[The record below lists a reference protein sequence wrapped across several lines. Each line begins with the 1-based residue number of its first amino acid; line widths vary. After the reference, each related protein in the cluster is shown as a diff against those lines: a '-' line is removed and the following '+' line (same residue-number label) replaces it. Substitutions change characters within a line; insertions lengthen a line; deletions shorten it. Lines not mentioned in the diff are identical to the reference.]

1 MAGSISKPTAR
12 KTAAKKTAAKPVT
25 RRASAGGN
33 SAPSTGA
40 GRSLVIVESPTKA
53 RTISRFLPPGYK
65 VLASV
70 GHVRDLPQNASEI
83 PEKYKKD
90 AWARIGVDVDNDFAP
105 LYVVPGGSRK
115 VLAELRAALKDAD
128 ELILA
133 TDEDREGESISWH
146 LLQELKPKVPVRRMV
161 FHEITERAIR
171 TALEEFRDVD
181 ENLVKAQE
189 ARRIIDRLTGYTV
202 SPLLWTTVAPR
213 LSAGRVQSV
222 AVRLVVVRERERRA
236 FRSGTWWDLVAQ
248 LAHLDAQFE
257 AKLLSVGGKRIA
269 TGRDF
274 DKTTGRLTG
283 RGDEATGTGS
293 VLRLA
298 GDEASEGG
306 SVAQLSASAPRD
318 LMLLDESAG
327 TALVARLKGA
337 TWTVTDRTE
346 EPFTTRPS
354 PPFTTSTLQQ
364 EANRKLGLGARE
376 AMRVAQDLYER
387 GFITYMRTDS
397 VSLSAQA
404 IDAAR
409 ACAREFGAEY
419 VPDKPRFYANKSA
432 NAQEAHEAIRPSGE
446 RFKLPDET
454 GLSGRELRLY
464 DLIWKRTVASQMPD
478 SKQTRMVVTIAAD
491 NAEFRAS
498 GKRIDFAGFIRAYVE
513 GSDDPEAAL
522 DDKEVVLPA
531 LVVGDTPDCRA
542 LEAVKHETQPPAR
555 YTEASLVKALE
566 EQGIGRPS
574 TYASIMDTIQARGY
588 VRQDGK
594 ALVPTFTAF
603 AVTSLLEERITSLV
617 DTQFTARMEDQ
628 LDEIARGEQD
638 QLSYLKQF
646 FFGDKKNPGLKAMV
660 DASAVALKKEAGGAR
675 RVQLE
680 GVNAEIR
687 IGRYGPYVEVM
698 EDGAPLRASLPND
711 MAPGDLTDDLV
722 QELLR
727 TRQEGP
733 PVIGTDPGTGLPI
746 YMMRG
751 EYGPYVQLGDVEEGS
766 KTKPKRTS
774 LPKGVTPENI
784 TFDIAKGL
792 ISLPRTLGHHPETT
806 HAIRASLGR
815 FGPFIVHAKGGEGG
829 KDDFRSIPASDDV
842 LTIALP
848 RALELLS
855 QPKGRR
861 GVTSTVVTPIRD
873 LGAHPEDGRN
883 VLVFDGRYG
892 PYVQLGPNTS
902 DRKAKPIRATLP
914 NDVKPESVTM
924 AQAVQLLEAKA
935 GKPIVKKK
943 PARRKTARA
952 KG

>member
-1 MAGSISKPTAR
+1 MAGSTSKTPAR
-12 KTAAKKTAAKPVT
+12 KTAAKKTAAKTAT
-25 RRASAGGN
+25 RRA
-33 SAPSTGA
+33 PA
-40 GRSLVIVESPTKA
+40 GRSTGGAADGGRTLVIVESPTKA

-115 VLAELRAALKDAD
+115 VLTEIRAALKDVD
-128 ELILA
+128 RLYLA

-146 LLQELKPKVPVRRMV
+146 LQQELKPKVPVRRMV
-161 FHEITERAIR
+161 FHEITQRAILE
-171 TALEEFRDVD
+171 ALDHTRDVD

-222 AVRLVVVRERERRA
+222 AVKLVVVRERERRA

-248 LAHLDAQFE
+248 LAHQDAQFE
-257 AKLLSVGGKRIA
+257 AKLVTVGGKRIA

-283 RGDEATGTGS
+283 AEG
-293 VLRLA
+293 
-298 GDEASEGG
+298 AS
-306 SVAQLSASAPRD
+306 PRD
-318 LMLLDESAG
+318 LVLLDEAAG
-327 TALVARLKGA
+327 TALVARLQGA

-346 EPFTTRPS
+346 EPFSTRPS

-397 VSLSAQA
+397 VSLSSQA

-409 ACAREFGAEY
+409 ACAAEFGPAF
-419 VPDKPRFYANKSA
+419 VPEKPRFYSNSKAA
-432 NAQEAHEAIRPSGE
+432 VAAQEAHEAIRPSGE
-446 RFKLPDET
+446 VFRKPDDT

-464 DLIWKRTVASQMPD
+464 ELIWKRTVASQMPD
-478 SKQTRMVVTIAAD
+478 SRQTRMVVTIKAED
-491 NAEFRAS
+491 AEFRAS

-542 LEAVKHETQPPAR
+542 LDALKHETQPPAR

-566 EQGIGRPS
+566 ELGIGRPS
-574 TYASIMDTIQARGY
+574 TYASIMDTIQHRGY

-603 AVTSLLEERITSLV
+603 AVTALLEDRITSLV
-617 DTQFTARMEDQ
+617 DTQFTANMEDE
-628 LDEIARGEQD
+628 LDQIAVGTLD
-638 QLSYLKQF
+638 QLTYLKQF
-646 FFGDKKNPGLKAMV
+646 FFGDVDHPGLKPMV
-660 DASAVALKKEAGGAR
+660 EQSAADLKKEAGGAR
-675 RVQLE
+675 VVKLE
-680 GVNAEIR
+680 GVSADIR

-698 EDGAPLRASLPND
+698 EDGNPLRASLPSD

-733 PVIGTDPGTGLPI
+733 PVLGTDADGVPI

-766 KTKPKRTS
+766 KVKPKRTS

-784 TFDIAKGL
+784 TIEIARGL
-792 ISLPRTLGHHPETT
+792 VSLPRALGTHPETG

-815 FGPFIVHAKGGEGG
+815 FGPFVVHVKGGEGG
-829 KDDFRSIPASDDV
+829 KDDYRSIPAAEDV
-842 LTIALP
+842 LTIELP
-848 RALELLS
+848 KALELLS

-861 GVTSTVVTPIRD
+861 GQSTGVVTPLRE
-873 LGAHPEDGRN
+873 LGAHPEDGRA

-914 NDVKPESVTM
+914 NDVKPDSETM

-943 PARRKTARA
+943 PARKKTARA

>member
-1 MAGSISKPTAR
+1 MAGSSSKTPAR
-12 KTAAKKTAAKPVT
+12 KSAAKKTAAKSAAKTVAG
-25 RRASAGGN
+25 RASTGRATSAAGGN
-33 SAPSTGA
+33 V
-40 GRSLVIVESPTKA
+40 RSLVIVESPTKA
-53 RTISRFLPPGYK
+53 RTIGRFLPQGYT

-115 VLAELRAALKDAD
+115 VLAELRAALKDVD
-128 ELILA
+128 QLILA

-171 TALEEFRDVD
+171 QSLEEFRDVD

-257 AKLLSVGGKRIA
+257 AKLVAVGGKRIA
-269 TGRDF
+269 MGRDF

-283 RGDEATGTGS
+283 TDG
-293 VLRLA
+293 
-298 GDEASEGG
+298 
-306 SVAQLSASAPRD
+306 ASARD
-318 LMLLDESAG
+318 LVLLDEAAG
-327 TALVARLKGA
+327 TALVRRLQGV
-337 TWTVTDRTE
+337 TWNVTDRTE

-397 VSLSAQA
+397 VSLSSQA

-409 ACAREFGAEY
+409 ACALEFGAEY
-419 VPDKPRFYANKSA
+419 VPEKPRFYANKSA

-446 RFKLPDET
+446 RFKSPDET

-478 SKQTRMVVTIAAD
+478 SRQTRMVVTIAAAD
-491 NAEFRAS
+491 AEFRAS

-531 LVVGDTPDCRA
+531 LVVGDTPDCRN
-542 LEAVKHETQPPAR
+542 LDAVKHETQPPAR

-603 AVTSLLEERITSLV
+603 AVTALLEERISPLV
-617 DTQFTARMEDQ
+617 DTQFTAKMESQ

-646 FFGDKKNPGLKAMV
+646 FFGDSSHPGLKPMV
-660 DASAVALKKEAGGAR
+660 EQSAADLKKEAGGAR

-698 EDGAPLRASLPND
+698 EDGAPLRASLPSD
-711 MAPGDLTDDLV
+711 MAPGDLTDALV

-733 PVIGTDPGTGLPI
+733 PVIGIDPDSGLPI

-751 EYGPYVQLGDVEEGS
+751 EYGPYVQLGDVIEGE

-784 TFDIAKGL
+784 TLDIALGL
-792 ISLPRTLGHHPETT
+792 VSLPRALGTHPETGSSV
-806 HAIRASLGR
+806 RASLGR
-815 FGPFIVHAKGGEGG
+815 FGPFIVHVKGGTEG
-829 KDDFRSIPASDDV
+829 KDDFRSIPATDDV

-861 GVTSTVVTPIRD
+861 GVTSSVVTPLRE
-873 LGAHPEDGRN
+873 LGAHPEDGRT

-892 PYVQLGPNTS
+892 PYVQLGANTS

-914 NDVKPESVTM
+914 NDVKPDSVTM

-943 PARRKTARA
+943 PARKKTARA
-952 KG
+952 RS

>member
-1 MAGSISKPTAR
+1 MAGTTKKTPAR
-12 KTAAKKTAAKPVT
+12 KTAAKRPAAKAAPK
-25 RRASAGGN
+25 RAAGG
-33 SAPSTGA
+33 SGGAASGGA

-90 AWARIGVDVDNDFAP
+90 AWARIGVDVENDFAP
-105 LYVVPGGSRK
+105 LYVVPSGSRK
-115 VLAELRAALKDAD
+115 VLTELRAALKDVD
-128 ELILA
+128 QLILA

-171 TALEEFRDVD
+171 TALDEFRDVD

-222 AVRLVVVRERERRA
+222 AVRLVVVRERERHA

-248 LAHLDAQFE
+248 LAHHDAQFE
-257 AKLLSVGGKRIA
+257 AKLVTVGGKRIA

-274 DKTTGRLTG
+274 DKATGRLTN
-283 RGDEATGTGS
+283 DGTGEL
-293 VLRLA
+293 V
-298 GDEASEGG
+298 
-306 SVAQLSASAPRD
+306 
-318 LMLLDESAG
+318 LLDEAAA
-327 TALVARLKGA
+327 TALVQRLQGV
-337 TWTVTDRTE
+337 TWRVSDRTE

-419 VPDKPRFYANKSA
+419 VPEKPRFYANKSA

-478 SKQTRMVVTIAAD
+478 SKQTRMVVTVAAD

-531 LVVGDTPDCRA
+531 LKVGDTPACRA
-542 LEAVKHETQPPAR
+542 LDAVKHETQPPAR

-566 EQGIGRPS
+566 ELGIGRPS

-594 ALVPTFTAF
+594 ALIPTFTAF

-617 DTQFTARMEDQ
+617 DTQFTAKMENQ
-628 LDEIARGEQD
+628 LDEIALGELD
-638 QLSYLKQF
+638 QLTYLKQF
-646 FFGDKKNPGLKAMV
+646 FFGDKTHPGLKPMV
-660 DASAVALKKEAGGAR
+660 DQSAAALKLEAGGAR

-687 IGRYGPYVEVM
+687 IGRYGPYVEVI
-698 EDGAPLRASLPND
+698 EDGNPLRASLPSD
-711 MAPGDLTDDLV
+711 MAPGDLTDALV

-733 PVIGTDPGTGLPI
+733 PVIGLDPDSGLPI

-784 TFDIAKGL
+784 TLEVAVGL
-792 ISLPRTLGHHPETT
+792 VSLPRPLGAHPTT
-806 HAIRASLGR
+806 GNAIRASLGR
-815 FGPFIVHAKGGEGG
+815 FGPFIVHVKGGDGG
-829 KDDFRSIPASDDV
+829 KDDFRSIPATDDV
-842 LTIALP
+842 LTIGLP
-848 RALELLS
+848 RALELLN

-861 GVTSTVVTPIRD
+861 GVTTSVVTPLRE
-873 LGAHPEDGRN
+873 LGPHPEDGRT

-914 NDVKPESVTM
+914 NDVKPDAVTM
-924 AQAVQLLEAKA
+924 VQAVQLLEAKA

-943 PARRKTARA
+943 PARKKTARA
-952 KG
+952 R

>member
-1 MAGSISKPTAR
+1 MAGSTKKTPAR
-12 KTAAKKTAAKPVT
+12 KTAAKKTVAKTAAKRAPA
-25 RRASAGGN
+25 RRSADGG
-33 SAPSTGA
+33 SES
-40 GRSLVIVESPTKA
+40 GRTLVIVESPTKA
-53 RTISRFLPPGYK
+53 RTISRFLPSGYK

-115 VLAELRAALKDAD
+115 VLTELRTALKDVD
-128 ELILA
+128 RLYLA

-161 FHEITERAIR
+161 FHEITQNAIMRALDD
-171 TALEEFRDVD
+171 TRDVD

-222 AVRLVVVRERERRA
+222 AVKLVVVRERERRA

-257 AKLLSVGGKRIA
+257 AKLVTVGGKRIA

-283 RGDEATGTGS
+283 ESG
-293 VLRLA
+293 A
-298 GDEASEGG
+298 GAK
-306 SVAQLSASAPRD
+306 D
-318 LMLLDESAG
+318 LVLLDEAAG
-327 TALVARLKGA
+327 TALVARLTGA

-397 VSLSAQA
+397 VSLSSQA

-409 ACAREFGAEY
+409 ACAREFGPEY
-419 VPDKPRFYANKSA
+419 VPEKPRFYANKSA

-446 RFKLPDET
+446 RFKSPDET

-478 SKQTRMVVTIAAD
+478 SRQTRMVVTIAAD
-491 NAEFRAS
+491 TAEFRAS

-513 GSDDPEAAL
+513 GSDDPDAAL

-542 LEAVKHETQPPAR
+542 LDAVKHETQPPAR

-566 EQGIGRPS
+566 ELGIGRPS
-574 TYASIMDTIQARGY
+574 TYASIMDTIQNRGY

-603 AVTSLLEERITSLV
+603 AVTALLEDRITSLV
-617 DTQFTARMEDQ
+617 DTQFTAKMESE
-628 LDEIARGEQD
+628 LDEIASGDLD
-638 QLSYLKQF
+638 QLTYLKQF
-646 FFGDKKNPGLKAMV
+646 FFGDAEHPGLKPMV
-660 DASAVALKKEAGGAR
+660 EQSAADLKKEAGGAR
-675 RVQLE
+675 VVKLE
-680 GVNAEIR
+680 GVHADVR

-698 EDGAPLRASLPND
+698 EDGNPLRASLPSD

-722 QELLR
+722 KELIR

-733 PVIGTDPGTGLPI
+733 PVLGTDADGVPI

-751 EYGPYVQLGDVEEGS
+751 EYGPYVQLGEVEEGS

-784 TFDIAKGL
+784 TLEIARGL
-792 ISLPRTLGHHPETT
+792 VSLPRALGTHPETGN
-806 HAIRASLGR
+806 AIRASLGR
-815 FGPFIVHAKGGEGG
+815 FGPFVVHVKGGEAG
-829 KDDFRSIPASDDV
+829 KDEYRSIPATDDV
-842 LTIALP
+842 LTVELP
-848 RALELLS
+848 RALELFA

-861 GVTSTVVTPIRD
+861 GASSSVVAPLRE
-873 LGAHPEDGRN
+873 LGAHPEDGRP

-914 NDVKPESVTM
+914 NDVKPDAVTM

-943 PARRKTARA
+943 PARKKTARSKA
-952 KG
+952 

>member
-1 MAGSISKPTAR
+1 MPATSIAIDPTLMAGSTKKTPAR
-12 KTAAKKTAAKPVT
+12 KSPAKKTAAKAAT
-25 RRASAGGN
+25 RRAPTGR
-33 SAPSTGA
+33 STAGA
-40 GRSLVIVESPTKA
+40 GNGGRTLVIVESPTKA
-53 RTISRFLPPGYK
+53 RTISRFLPGGYK

-115 VLAELRAALKDAD
+115 VLTEIRAALKDVD
-128 ELILA
+128 QLYLA

-161 FHEITERAIR
+161 FHEITERAILQSLDE
-171 TALEEFRDVD
+171 TRDVD

-222 AVRLVVVRERERRA
+222 AVKLVVVRERERRA

-257 AKLLSVGGKRIA
+257 AKLVAVGGRRLA

-283 RGDEATGTGS
+283 AEG
-293 VLRLA
+293 
-298 GDEASEGG
+298 AS
-306 SVAQLSASAPRD
+306 PRD
-318 LMLLDESAG
+318 LVLLDEAAG
-327 TALVARLKGA
+327 TALVARLRNT
-337 TWTVTDRTE
+337 TWKVTDRTE

-409 ACAREFGAEY
+409 ACARQFGPEY
-419 VPDKPRFYANKSA
+419 VPEKPRFYASKNSA
-432 NAQEAHEAIRPSGE
+432 VASQEAHEAIRPSGE
-446 RFKLPDET
+446 RFKSPDET

-478 SKQTRMVVTIAAD
+478 SRQTRMVVTIAAD
-491 NAEFRAS
+491 DAEFRAS

-513 GSDDPEAAL
+513 GSDDPDAAL

-531 LVVGDTPDCRA
+531 LVVGDTPQCRA
-542 LEAVKHETQPPAR
+542 LDALKHETQPPAR

-566 EQGIGRPS
+566 ELGIGRPS

-617 DTQFTARMEDQ
+617 DTQFTAKMESQ
-628 LDEIARGEQD
+628 LDEIAEGGLD
-638 QLSYLKQF
+638 QLAYLKQF
-646 FFGDKKNPGLKAMV
+646 FFGTKANPGLKPMV
-660 DASAVALKKEAGGAR
+660 EESAAALKKEMGGAR

-680 GVNAEIR
+680 GVNADIK
-687 IGRYGPYVEVM
+687 IGRYGPYVEVI
-698 EDGAPLRASLPND
+698 EDGTPMRASLPGD
-711 MAPGDLTDDLV
+711 MAPGDLTDELV

-733 PVIGTDPGTGLPI
+733 PVIGHDPETGKPI

-751 EYGPYVQLGDVEEGS
+751 EYGPYVQLGDVEEDS
-766 KTKPKRTS
+766 KVKPKRTS
-774 LPKGVTPENI
+774 LPKGITPENI
-784 TFDIAKGL
+784 TLEIALGL
-792 ISLPRTLGHHPETT
+792 VSLPRQLGMHSETGNP
-806 HAIRASLGR
+806 IRASLGR
-815 FGPFIVHAKGGEGG
+815 FGPFVVHIKGGDGG
-829 KDDFRSIPASDDV
+829 KDDYRSIPATDDV

-848 RALELLS
+848 RALELFS
-855 QPKGRR
+855 QPKARR
-861 GVTSTVVTPIRD
+861 GQTASVVTPLRE
-873 LGAHPEDGRN
+873 LGAHPEDGRT

-914 NDVKPESVTM
+914 NDVKPDAVTM

-943 PARRKTARA
+943 PARKKTARA
-952 KG
+952 RG

>member
-1 MAGSISKPTAR
+1 MAGTTKKAPA
-12 KTAAKKTAAKPVT
+12 KKAAAKKK
-25 RRASAGGN
+25 S
-33 SAPSTGA
+33 PSTATRATKSGGA
-40 GRSLVIVESPTKA
+40 TVAAGGRSLVIVESPTKA
-53 RTISRFLPPGYK
+53 RTIGRFLPSGYK

-105 LYVVPGGSRK
+105 LYVVPSGSRK
-115 VLAELRAALKDAD
+115 VLTELRAALKDVD
-128 ELILA
+128 QLILA

-161 FHEITERAIR
+161 FHEITERAIQR
-171 TALEEFRDVD
+171 ALTEFRDVD

-248 LAHLDAQFE
+248 LAHVDAQFE
-257 AKLLSVGGKRIA
+257 AKLVTVGGKRIA

-274 DKTTGRLTG
+274 DKTTGRL
-283 RGDEATGTGS
+283 S
-293 VLRLA
+293 VDGA
-298 GDEASEGG
+298 GD
-306 SVAQLSASAPRD
+306 VV
-318 LMLLDESAG
+318 LLTEQAA
-327 TALVARLKGA
+327 TALVQRLTGV
-337 TWTVTDRTE
+337 TWTVSDRTE

-409 ACAREFGAEY
+409 ACAREFGPEY
-419 VPDKPRFYANKSA
+419 VPEKPRFYANKSA

-446 RFKLPDET
+446 RFKSPDET

-478 SKQTRMVVTIAAD
+478 SRQTRMVVTIDAD
-491 NAEFRAS
+491 NAQFRAS

-531 LVVGDTPDCRA
+531 LVVGDTPACRA
-542 LEAVKHETQPPAR
+542 LDAVKHETQPPAR

-566 EQGIGRPS
+566 ELGIGRPS

-603 AVTSLLEERITSLV
+603 AVTALLEERISSLV
-617 DTQFTARMEDQ
+617 DTQFTAKMEDQ

-638 QLSYLKQF
+638 QLAYLKQF
-646 FFGDKKNPGLKAMV
+646 FFGDKKHPGLRPMV
-660 DASAVALKKEAGGAR
+660 EQSAADLKKEAGGAR

-687 IGRYGPYVEVM
+687 IGRYGPYVEVI
-698 EDGAPLRASLPND
+698 EDGAPLRASLPSD
-711 MAPGDLTDDLV
+711 MAPGDLTDELV

-733 PVIGTDPGTGLPI
+733 PVIGIDPDSGLPI

-766 KTKPKRTS
+766 KVKPKRTS

-784 TFDIAKGL
+784 TLDVAKGL
-792 ISLPRTLGHHPETT
+792 VSLPRLLGTHPETGN
-806 HAIRASLGR
+806 AIRASLGR
-815 FGPFIVHAKGGEGG
+815 FGPFIVHVKGGDGG
-829 KDDFRSIPASDDV
+829 KDDFRSIPAADDV
-842 LTIALP
+842 LSIALP

-861 GVTSTVVTPIRD
+861 GQTTSVVTPLRD
-873 LGAHPEDGRN
+873 LGPHPEDGRA

-914 NDVKPESVTM
+914 NDVKPDAITM
-924 AQAVQLLEAKA
+924 PQAVQLLEAKA
-935 GKPIVKKK
+935 GKPITKKK
-943 PARRKTARA
+943 PAARKKTARA
-952 KG
+952 R

>member
-1 MAGSISKPTAR
+1 MAGSTKKVPAR
-12 KTAAKKTAAKPVT
+12 KSAAKKTVARAAAKTASKAAV
-25 RRASAGGN
+25 RRAPVRADDAAVEAG
-33 SAPSTGA
+33 SRT
-40 GRSLVIVESPTKA
+40 LVIVESPTKA
-53 RTISRFLPPGYK
+53 RTISRFLPQGYK

-115 VLAELRAALKDAD
+115 VLTEIRAALKDVD
-128 ELILA
+128 RLYLA

-161 FHEITERAIR
+161 FHEITERAILQSLDE
-171 TALEEFRDVD
+171 TRDVD

-222 AVRLVVVRERERRA
+222 AVKLVVVRERERRA

-248 LAHLDAQFE
+248 LAHHEAQFE
-257 AKLLSVGGKRIA
+257 ARLVAVGGRRIA

-274 DKTTGRLTG
+274 DKTTGRLIG
-283 RGDEATGTGS
+283 AEG
-293 VLRLA
+293 
-298 GDEASEGG
+298 AS
-306 SVAQLSASAPRD
+306 PRD
-318 LMLLDESAG
+318 LVLLDEAAG
-327 TALVARLKGA
+327 TALVARLREG
-337 TWTVTDRTE
+337 TWKVTDRTE

-397 VSLSAQA
+397 VSLSSQA

-409 ACAREFGAEY
+409 ACARQFGAEY

-446 RFKLPDET
+446 RFKSPDET

-478 SKQTRMVVTIAAD
+478 SRQTRMVVTIAAGD
-491 NAEFRAS
+491 AEFRAS

-513 GSDDPEAAL
+513 GSDDPDAAL
-522 DDKEVVLPA
+522 DEKEVVLPA
-531 LVVGDTPDCRA
+531 LVVGDTPQCRA
-542 LEAVKHETQPPAR
+542 LDAVKHETQPPAR

-566 EQGIGRPS
+566 ELGIGRPS
-574 TYASIMDTIQARGY
+574 TYASIMDTIQHRGY

-617 DTQFTARMEDQ
+617 DTQFTARMESQLDDIASGERDQ
-628 LDEIARGEQD
+628 LA
-638 QLSYLKQF
+638 YLKQF
-646 FFGDKKNPGLKAMV
+646 FFGDEENPGLKPMV
-660 DASAVALKKEAGGAR
+660 EESAAALKKEMGGAR

-680 GVNAEIR
+680 GVHADIK

-698 EDGAPLRASLPND
+698 EDGAPLRASLPGD
-711 MAPGDLTDDLV
+711 MAPGDLTDELV
-722 QELLR
+722 QELIR
-727 TRQEGP
+727 TRQDGP
-733 PVIGTDPGTGLPI
+733 PVIGDDPETGKPI

-751 EYGPYVQLGDVEEGS
+751 EYGPYVQLGDVEEDS
-766 KTKPKRTS
+766 KVKPKRTS

-784 TFDIAKGL
+784 TLEIAVGL
-792 ISLPRTLGHHPETT
+792 ISLPRTLGAHPETNQP
-806 HAIRASLGR
+806 IRASLGR
-815 FGPFIVHAKGGEGG
+815 FGPFVVHVKGGDGG
-829 KDDFRSIPASDDV
+829 KDDYRSIPTAEDV

-848 RALELLS
+848 RAVELLS

-861 GVTSTVVTPIRD
+861 GGASAGVVTPLRE
-873 LGAHPEDGRN
+873 LGAHPEDGRT

-914 NDVKPESVTM
+914 NDVKPDAVTM

-935 GKPIVKKK
+935 GRPIVKKQ
-943 PARRKTARA
+943 PARKKTARA
-952 KG
+952 RG

>member
-1 MAGSISKPTAR
+1 MAGSTSKTPAR
-12 KTAAKKTAAKPVT
+12 KTAAKKTAAKSAT
-25 RRASAGGN
+25 KRASGVGPAAAVGG
-33 SAPSTGA
+33 G

-53 RTISRFLPPGYK
+53 RTISRFLPPGYR

-115 VLAELRAALKDAD
+115 VLAELRAAMKDVD
-128 ELILA
+128 QLILA

-171 TALEEFRDVD
+171 TALTEFRDVD

-248 LAHLDAQFE
+248 LEHLDAQFE
-257 AKLLSVGGKRIA
+257 AKLITVGGKRIA

-274 DKTTGRLTG
+274 DKATGRLTG
-283 RGDEATGTGS
+283 A
-293 VLRLA
+293 
-298 GDEASEGG
+298 EGE
-306 SVAQLSASAPRD
+306 SARD
-318 LMLLDESAG
+318 LVLLDEVAG
-327 TALVARLKGA
+327 MALVQRLRGK
-337 TWTVTDRTE
+337 TWTVSDRTE

-364 EANRKLGLGARE
+364 ESNRKLGLGARE

-409 ACAREFGAEY
+409 ACAREFGPEY
-419 VPDKPRFYANKSA
+419 VPEKPRFYANKSA

-446 RFKLPDET
+446 RFKAPDET

-491 NAEFRAS
+491 NAQFRAS

-531 LVVGDTPDCRA
+531 LVVGDTPACRA
-542 LEAVKHETQPPAR
+542 LDAVKHETQPPAR

-566 EQGIGRPS
+566 ELGIGRPS
-574 TYASIMDTIQARGY
+574 TYASIMDTVQARGY

-603 AVTSLLEERITSLV
+603 AVTSLLEERISSLV
-617 DTQFTARMEDQ
+617 DTQFTAKMEDQ

-646 FFGDKKNPGLKAMV
+646 FFGDTKHPGLKPMV
-660 DASAVALKKEAGGAR
+660 DASAIALKKEAGGAR

-698 EDGAPLRASLPND
+698 EDGAPLRASLPSD

-733 PVIGTDPGTGLPI
+733 PVIGTDPDTGLPI

-784 TFDIAKGL
+784 TFEIAKGL
-792 ISLPRTLGHHPETT
+792 ISLPRTLGNHPETM

-815 FGPFIVHAKGGEGG
+815 FGPFIVHVKGGEGG
-829 KDDFRSIPASDDV
+829 KDDFRSIPTTDDV
-842 LTIALP
+842 LTITLP
-848 RALELLS
+848 RAIELLS

-861 GVTSTVVTPIRD
+861 GVSTSVVTPLRE
-873 LGAHPEDGRN
+873 LGAHPEDGRT

-914 NDVKPESVTM
+914 NDLKPDGVTM

-943 PARRKTARA
+943 PARKKTARA
-952 KG
+952 TQ